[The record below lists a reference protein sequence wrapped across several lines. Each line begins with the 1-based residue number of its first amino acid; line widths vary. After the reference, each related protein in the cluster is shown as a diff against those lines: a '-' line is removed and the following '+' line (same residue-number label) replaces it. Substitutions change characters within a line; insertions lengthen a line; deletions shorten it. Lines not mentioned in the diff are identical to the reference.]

1 MSHNISSNVFDF
13 LNKTNELL
21 LEMPLYKK
29 MKSHNDELKEKVKAL
44 KYTIEYL
51 ELINKNLTNKNKKLK
66 MKLKTKTCHV
76 SQQFNGD
83 IFEDVNEDIF
93 EDVNEDIFEDVNE
106 DIFEDVN
113 KNVEIEITNDD
124 PNIKMEIV
132 ELEKAID
139 YNEDSTTKD
148 KEVEEEE
155 AEVEATEEEVEATEE
170 EEEATEEEVEATEEE
185 EEATEEEEEATEE
198 EVEATEEEE
207 EATEE
212 EVEAT
217 EEEVE
222 ATEEEVEAEEEEAD
236 VYEVTIKGKTY
247 YVSNEVDSIIY
258 AADENGDISI
268 EAGMYKNGKPVF
280 NKTK

>member
-51 ELINKNLTNKNKKLK
+51 ELINANLTKKNKKLK
-66 MKLKTKTCHV
+66 MKLKNKTCHV

-93 EDVNEDIFEDVNE
+93 EDVNEDFNEDVNE
-106 DIFEDVN
+106 NVNENVNEDV
-113 KNVEIEITNDD
+113 IEDFNED

-132 ELEKAID
+132 ELEKTIN
-139 YNEDSTTKD
+139 YNEDAVVEDAKEEVD
-148 KEVEEEE
+148 AQEEEVDAQEEEVDAQEEEDDEVEEVVEAQVEAEVEEEE
-155 AEVEATEEEVEATEE
+155 EVDVQED
-170 EEEATEEEVEATEEE
+170 EEEAEE
-185 EEATEEEEEATEE
+185 
-198 EVEATEEEE
+198 
-207 EATEE
+207 
-212 EVEAT
+212 
-217 EEEVE
+217 
-222 ATEEEVEAEEEEAD
+222 EAEEEEAD

-268 EAGMYKNGKPVF
+268 EAGIYKNGKPVF

>member
-76 SQQFNGD
+76 SQQFNG
-83 IFEDVNEDIF
+83 
-93 EDVNEDIFEDVNE
+93 DIFEDVNE